1 MRKILIITFMLV
13 NVCSFFTNDK
23 LIIGTQTALAQHMAK
38 ENDGDEFYSGGNLPS
53 VPCVGDKP
61 GDKTDIAGSYWDI
74 YNTLNG
80 GNALGGDTEVVVT
93 APYPSGGIS
102 SSGTSAPSIN
112 INTNISTNDIIII
125 DDCVTYL
132 TEFGIAKQEALSIMD
147 KYLSAQA
154 FKVGQNQYI
163 SWETYN
169 TMVDY
174 DCHNEYT
181 TVLYDYSQ
189 DGYSIGLSQP
199 EKGTTNE
206 DKFTYIQSS
215 ASTAIIH
222 NHPNQTCVSPQD
234 IITLLN
240 VHTVCPNLKTIIA
253 WDYDYQYYYCAT
265 ITDESKAQAFH
276 DRFKDSV
283 GADHDWNN
291 NDIREM
297 QKYFNKDYS
306 ALANSVDSYNTVGVY
321 MMQSVL
327 DYFDS
332 GISLTII
339 AKREEGNLA
348 TSLKTKISA
357 KKIEFIKCGNLN

>member
-1 MRKILIITFMLV
+1 MLV
-13 NVCSFFTNDK
+13 NICSFFTNDK
-23 LIIGTQTALAQHMAK
+23 LIIGAQTAFAQHMAN
-38 ENDGDEFYSGGNLPS
+38 ENDGDNFYGGDLPE
-53 VPCVGDKP
+53 VPCVGE
-61 GDKTDIAGSYWDI
+61 KTDNTDLYWDI
-74 YNTLNG
+74 NNQDPKIKNG
-80 GNALGGDTEVVVT
+80 GNPLGGDNEVVVT
-93 APYPSGGIS
+93 APYHNSVPE
-102 SSGTSAPSIN
+102 SSGTSTSLPNVNINPNTSIN
-112 INTNISTNDIIII
+112 YKSVII
-125 DDCVTYL
+125 DDCKTYIY
-132 TEFGIAKQEALSIMD
+132 EFGKAKQEALSIMD

-154 FKVGQNQYI
+154 FQVGQNQYI
-163 SWETYN
+163 SWETYY

-199 EKGTTNE
+199 EKGTENE

-265 ITDESKAQAFH
+265 ITDESKALAFRE
-276 DRFKDSV
+276 RFKDSV
-283 GADHDWNN
+283 GADHGWNN
-291 NDIREM
+291 NDIRKKQEAF
-297 QKYFNKDYS
+297 KNDYHV
-306 ALANSVDSYNTVGVY
+306 LARAENGSTVGAY
-321 MMQSVL
+321 MMQTVL

-348 TSLKTKISA
+348 TSLKTKISEG
-357 KKIEFIKCGNLN
+357 KIKFIKCGDLN